1 MEMDLLWNVGLTILI
16 APGTYAIAN
25 LFVRMN
31 KVQQDVNDFKVEV
44 AKEYVSKE
52 DYQDS
57 LEQVLRRFDKIESK
71 IDRIIESG
79 YWIVTGKH
87 IL

>member
-25 LFVRMN
+25 LFIRMN

-44 AKEYVSKE
+44 AKEYVSKV

-79 YWIVTGKH
+79 
-87 IL
+87 

>member
-31 KVQQDVNDFKVEV
+31 KTQQDINDFRVEV

-52 DYQDS
+52 D
-57 LEQVLRRFDKIESK
+57 
-71 IDRIIESG
+71 
-79 YWIVTGKH
+79 
-87 IL
+87 

>member
-1 MEMDLLWNVGLTILI
+1 MDLLWNVGLTILI

-25 LFVRMN
+25 LFIRMN

-44 AKEYVSKE
+44 AKEYVSKV

-79 YWIVTGKH
+79 
-87 IL
+87 

>member
-31 KVQQDVNDFKVEV
+31 KVQQDVNDFRVEV

-71 IDRIIESG
+71 IDRIIEGGSG
-79 YWIVTGKH
+79 S
-87 IL
+87 

>member
-31 KVQQDVNDFKVEV
+31 KAQQDINDFKVEV

-52 DYQDS
+52 DYQDR
-57 LEQVLRRFDKIESK
+57 LDE
-71 IDRIIESG
+71 
-79 YWIVTGKH
+79 YIV
-87 IL
+87 

>member
-31 KVQQDVNDFKVEV
+31 KVQQDINDFKVEV

-71 IDRIIESG
+71 IDRIIEG
-79 YWIVTGKH
+79 G
-87 IL
+87 

>member
-31 KVQQDVNDFKVEV
+31 KAQQEINDFKVEV

-57 LEQVLRRFDKIESK
+57 LDQVLRRFDKIESK

-79 YWIVTGKH
+79 
-87 IL
+87 

>member
-31 KVQQDVNDFKVEV
+31 KAQQDINDFKVEV

-57 LEQVLRRFDKIESK
+57 LDQVLRRFDKIDSK

-79 YWIVTGKH
+79 
-87 IL
+87 

>member
-31 KVQQDVNDFKVEV
+31 KVQQDVNHFKVEV

-79 YWIVTGKH
+79 
-87 IL
+87 

>member
-31 KVQQDVNDFKVEV
+31 KAQQDINDFRVEV

-52 DYQDS
+52 DFQDS
-57 LEQVLRRFDKIESK
+57 LQQVLKRFDKIETK
-71 IDRIIESG
+71 IDRIIENG
-79 YWIVTGKH
+79 
-87 IL
+87 

>member
-31 KVQQDVNDFKVEV
+31 KAQQDINDFKVEV
-44 AKEYVSKE
+44 AKEYVSKFQWKNIVE
-52 DYQDS
+52 EYK
-57 LEQVLRRFDKIESK
+57 KI
-71 IDRIIESG
+71 
-79 YWIVTGKH
+79 
-87 IL
+87 LN

>member
-1 MEMDLLWNVGLTILI
+1 MEVDLLWNVGLTILI

-31 KVQQDVNDFKVEV
+31 KTQQDINDFRVEV

-57 LEQVLRRFDKIESK
+57 LDQVLRRFDKLESK
-71 IDRIIESG
+71 IDRIIEG
-79 YWIVTGKH
+79 G
-87 IL
+87 

>member
-1 MEMDLLWNVGLTILI
+1 MDLLWNVGLTILI

-31 KVQQDVNDFKVEV
+31 KAQQDINDFRVEV

-57 LEQVLRRFDKIESK
+57 LEQVLRRFDKLESK
-71 IDRIIESG
+71 IDRIIEG
-79 YWIVTGKH
+79 G
-87 IL
+87 

>member
-31 KVQQDVNDFKVEV
+31 KVQQDVNDFRVEV

-57 LEQVLRRFDKIESK
+57 LEQVLRGFDKIESK
-71 IDRIIESG
+71 IDRIVESG
-79 YWIVTGKH
+79 
-87 IL
+87 

>member
-1 MEMDLLWNVGLTILI
+1 MD
-16 APGTYAIAN
+16 AE
-25 LFVRMN
+25 LFKKLKKKQKQVIE
-31 KVQQDVNDFKVEV
+31 EV

-79 YWIVTGKH
+79 
-87 IL
+87 

>member
-31 KVQQDVNDFKVEV
+31 NVQQDLNDFRVKSAE
-44 AKEYVSKE
+44 EYLSKE
-52 DYQDS
+52 AHQDS
-57 LEQVLRRFDKIESK
+57 LEQLLRRFDRLETK
-71 IDRIIESG
+71 IDRMIENG
-79 YWIVTGKH
+79 
-87 IL
+87 

>member
-31 KVQQDVNDFKVEV
+31 KAQQDINDFKVEV

-71 IDRIIESG
+71 IDRIIEG
-79 YWIVTGKH
+79 G
-87 IL
+87 

>member
-1 MEMDLLWNVGLTILI
+1 MECWFKAVATQDGWS
-16 APGTYAIAN
+16 AIAN

-31 KVQQDVNDFKVEV
+31 KAQQDINDFKVEV

-57 LEQVLRRFDKIESK
+57 LDQVLRRFDKIESK

-79 YWIVTGKH
+79 
-87 IL
+87 

>member
-31 KVQQDVNDFKVEV
+31 KVQQDVNDFRVEV
-44 AKEYVSKE
+44 AKE
-52 DYQDS
+52 YQDS

-79 YWIVTGKH
+79 
-87 IL
+87 

>member
-31 KVQQDVNDFKVEV
+31 KAQQDINDFRVEV

-57 LEQVLRRFDKIESK
+57 LEQVLRRFDKLESK
-71 IDRIIESG
+71 IDRIIEG
-79 YWIVTGKH
+79 G
-87 IL
+87 

>member
-31 KVQQDVNDFKVEV
+31 KVQQDVNDFRVEV

-57 LEQVLRRFDKIESK
+57 LEQVLRRFDNLESK

-79 YWIVTGKH
+79 
-87 IL
+87 

>member
-31 KVQQDVNDFKVEV
+31 KVQQDVNDFRVEV

-57 LEQVLRRFDKIESK
+57 LEQVLRGFDKIESK

-79 YWIVTGKH
+79 
-87 IL
+87 

>member
-31 KVQQDVNDFKVEV
+31 KVQQDVNDFRVEE
-44 AKEYVSKE
+44 AKEYDSKE

-79 YWIVTGKH
+79 
-87 IL
+87 

>member
-1 MEMDLLWNVGLTILI
+1 MDLLWNVGLTILI

-57 LEQVLRRFDKIESK
+57 LEQVLKRFDKIESK

-79 YWIVTGKH
+79 
-87 IL
+87 

>member
-1 MEMDLLWNVGLTILI
+1 MDLLWNVGLTILI

-79 YWIVTGKH
+79 
-87 IL
+87 

>member
-1 MEMDLLWNVGLTILI
+1 MEMDLLWNVGLSILI

-79 YWIVTGKH
+79 
-87 IL
+87 

>member
-1 MEMDLLWNVGLTILI
+1 KMEMDLLWNVGLTILI

-31 KVQQDVNDFKVEV
+31 KAQQDINDFKVEV

-57 LEQVLRRFDKIESK
+57 LDQVLRRFDKIESK

-79 YWIVTGKH
+79 
-87 IL
+87 

>member
-31 KVQQDVNDFKVEV
+31 KAQQDINDFKVEV

-52 DYQDS
+52 DFQDS

-71 IDRIIESG
+71 IDRIIEG
-79 YWIVTGKH
+79 G
-87 IL
+87 

>member
-31 KVQQDVNDFKVEV
+31 KLQEDLNNLKVKTAE
-44 AKEYVSKE
+44 EYVTKDSH
-52 DYQDS
+52 QDS
-57 LEQVLRRFDKIESK
+57 IEQVLRRFDRIETK
-71 IDRIIESG
+71 IDRIIENG
-79 YWIVTGKH
+79 
-87 IL
+87 

>member
-31 KVQQDVNDFKVEV
+31 KVQQDVNDFRVEV

-71 IDRIIESG
+71 IDRIIENG
-79 YWIVTGKH
+79 
-87 IL
+87 

>member
-79 YWIVTGKH
+79 
-87 IL
+87 

>member
-31 KVQQDVNDFKVEV
+31 KVQQDVNDFRVEV

-79 YWIVTGKH
+79 
-87 IL
+87 

>member
-1 MEMDLLWNVGLTILI
+1 
-16 APGTYAIAN
+16 
-25 LFVRMN
+25 MN
-31 KVQQDVNDFKVEV
+31 KAQQDINDFKVEV

-57 LEQVLRRFDKIESK
+57 LDQVLRRFDKIESK

-79 YWIVTGKH
+79 
-87 IL
+87 

>member
-1 MEMDLLWNVGLTILI
+1 MEMDLLWNLGLTILI

-31 KVQQDVNDFKVEV
+31 KAQQDINDFKVEV

-57 LEQVLRRFDKIESK
+57 LDQVLRRFDKIESK

-79 YWIVTGKH
+79 
-87 IL
+87 

>member
-1 MEMDLLWNVGLTILI
+1 MEMALLWNVGLTILI

-31 KVQQDVNDFKVEV
+31 KAQQEINDFKVEV

-57 LEQVLRRFDKIESK
+57 LDQVLRRFDKIESK

-79 YWIVTGKH
+79 
-87 IL
+87 

>member
-71 IDRIIESG
+71 IDRIIENG
-79 YWIVTGKH
+79 
-87 IL
+87 